1 MEEVMRVELDIPV
14 NTYKALEYICNLP
27 PKEDVKSYM
36 IRALY
41 MDAESVADS
50 GFPDQVYYL
59 SDELKKILNS

>member
-1 MEEVMRVELDIPV
+1 MVETVKVELDIPV
-14 NTYKALEYICNLP
+14 NTYKALEYICGLP

-41 MDAESVADS
+41 TDAESVADS
-50 GFPDQVYYL
+50 GFPDTVYHL